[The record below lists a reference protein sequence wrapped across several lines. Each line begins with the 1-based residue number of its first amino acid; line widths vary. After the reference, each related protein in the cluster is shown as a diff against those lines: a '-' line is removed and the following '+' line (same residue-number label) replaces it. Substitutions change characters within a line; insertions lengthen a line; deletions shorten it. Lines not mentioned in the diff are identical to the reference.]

1 MKERNRQIRDD
12 KKRVKE
18 IYQNK
23 CANFDQCQSK
33 EKPHIHHIIFR
44 CQCKDGVPIKQIENK
59 GNYVALC
66 FDCERLTHELAG

>member
-1 MKERNRQIRDD
+1 MMKEKDRGVRAD

-18 IYQNK
+18 IYGGK

-44 CQCKDGVPIKQIENK
+44 SDGLSKDVTESKA
-59 GNYVALC
+59 NYIAIC
-66 FDCERLTHELAG
+66 WFCERLVHELAR